1 MQRYIDRALSR
12 LTVSGIPLELFT
24 HGNRSNPQRL
34 PVPRYKGLECLF
46 DFLEEYSDS
55 TGEPFELDVVA
66 LCCEFYEEDAEDIAK
81 NYSIDIEGMDDEEI
95 VDAVREYLEEN
106 TIIVGEP
113 SEGLFVYQ
121 AF

>member
-1 MQRYIDRALSR
+1 MAIVQTLNIYQFRDAFRVYGRNDQFS
-12 LTVSGIPLELFT
+12 
-24 HGNRSNPQRL
+24 
-34 PVPRYKGLECLF
+34 YKGLECLF
-46 DFLEEYSDS
+46 DYLEQYSED

-66 LCCEFYEEDAEDIAK
+66 LCCDYYEEDAQDIAK
-81 NYSIDIEGMDDEEI
+81 NYNIDIDGMDDEE
-95 VDAVREYLEEN
+95 VCNTVRDYLNEN

>member
-1 MQRYIDRALSR
+1 MAIVQTLNVYQFRDAFRAAGRNDQFS
-12 LTVSGIPLELFT
+12 
-24 HGNRSNPQRL
+24 
-34 PVPRYKGLECLF
+34 YKGLECLF
-46 DFLEEYSDS
+46 DYLEEYSDS

-66 LCCEFYEEDAEDIAK
+66 LCCDFYEEDAEDIAK
-81 NYSIDIEGMDDEEI
+81 NYNIDIEGMDDEEI

>member
-1 MQRYIDRALSR
+1 MAIVQTLNVYQFRDAFRAAGRNDQFSY
-12 LTVSGIPLELFT
+12 
-24 HGNRSNPQRL
+24 N
-34 PVPRYKGLECLF
+34 GLGCLF
-46 DFLEEYSDS
+46 DFLEEYSES

-66 LCCEFYEEDAEDIAK
+66 LCCEFYEEDAQDIAR
-81 NYSIDIEGMDDEEI
+81 NYKIDIEGLDDEQ
-95 VDAVREYLEEN
+95 VCDAVREYLEEN